1 MASETTTASP
11 QSVTSPKIVRKI
23 KKKRVLKAPWTK
35 SQEARYKLMVAKLE
49 ESGLTFRREELK
61 RGHCWKVQSG
71 VCRSQTERLF
81 FLDSRLSPEDQLAFL
96 ESYLPARSL

>member
-1 MASETTTASP
+1 MTVETTRTSLQGAP
-11 QSVTSPKIVRKI
+11 SPKILRKL

-81 FLDSRLSPEDQLAFL
+81 FLDSRLSPEDQIAFL
-96 ESYLPARSL
+96 ESYLPAK